1 MDASSPIA
9 DASGTGGAARKLQF
23 RRMTHH
29 RKRAVTA
36 CEPCRVRKAKCTNE
50 RPVCQPCVKLGT
62 QCSYEQRTNHSS
74 FDPASLLIIEK
85 LNQVL
90 SRLDNNKDE
99 PPIPSATAGE
109 LQQSRDVQ
117 PDIEEEIYFCSSFT
131 STDSVISWPIF
142 EGELVQVSLGEET
155 FIKDYERTKAFDKEY
170 SEGTRTHRASIC
182 EDDIPKYIDNFLR
195 FVHCKNP
202 ILHTGTLKQYATS
215 VVENGPGW
223 DAVSCLVLIACAL
236 GAIATPFE
244 NLGSDSRSSP
254 GDTSSLSDNTAAKII
269 AENFYQLACRRLGLL
284 NRSIIAC
291 QCQLL
296 CGIYQMYTMRPLD
309 GWNSFSRASTI
320 CALYLKGGEFLRQR
334 SGNVDEDREAFTSQ
348 CQSHQRLYW
357 TCIKS
362 ECELRSELNLPTSEL
377 AMLPIPD
384 TLPSPPTFSN
394 PPNETQHATGLDT
407 LSATPTS
414 TTPTLPTHS
423 PTQQQVEE
431 QSWFYYL
438 SELALLRIES
448 RVTYQFYR
456 ESNDSWLRADVREM
470 ISLAEDFEL
479 QLQNWLSMLPTSI
492 RLQDSSASAS
502 MNELQYVAHGRYVIV
517 RALVY
522 RPFLYLMIHKHN
534 MSSSESNMIRPFAE
548 KALHSPLRMTS
559 LGPAYH
565 RHHGTWLACRTYIRG
580 ALMLYAGI
588 KAGLIGEEGLREAK
602 QGLETCLLTLKYWQ
616 EECPDFGMAVQ
627 LVELI
632 LSKII

>member
-1 MDASSPIA
+1 MDSTSPIA
-9 DASGTGGAARKLQF
+9 GASGTGGAARRLQF

-36 CEPCRVRKAKCTNE
+36 CEPCRARKAKCTNE
-50 RPVCQPCVKLGT
+50 RPVCQSCVKLGT
-62 QCSYEQRTNHSS
+62 QCSYEQRANHSS

-90 SRLDNNKDE
+90 SRLDNNEDE
-99 PPIPSATAGE
+99 PPISPENVRSE
-109 LQQSRDVQ
+109 PQQARDVQ
-117 PDIEEEIYFCSSFT
+117 PGIEENTYFCSSFT
-131 STDSVISWPIF
+131 STDSVMSWPIF
-142 EGELVQVSLGEET
+142 EGELGQVHLGEET
-155 FIKDYERTKAFDKEY
+155 FLTDYERTRAFDKEY

-182 EDDIPKYIDNFLR
+182 EDDIPKYIDRFLR

-202 ILHTGTLKQYATS
+202 ILHTDTLKQFATS
-215 VVENGPGW
+215 IVEIGPGW
-223 DAVSCLVLIACAL
+223 DAISCLVLISCAL

-244 NLGSDSRSSP
+244 NAGAESCSPSDI
-254 GDTSSLSDNTAAKII
+254 SSLSDHGGCRII

-320 CALYLKGGEFLRQR
+320 CALYLKGGDFLRHR
-334 SGNVDEDREAFTSQ
+334 TGHVDEDNESFTSQ

-362 ECELRSELNLPTSEL
+362 ECELRSELNLPMSEP
-377 AMLPIPD
+377 AMLHIPD
-384 TLPSPPTFSN
+384 TLPSPPTFQT
-394 PPNETQHATGLDT
+394 EHIAGLDA
-407 LSATPTS
+407 LSAEPSPATQ
-414 TTPTLPTHS
+414 TLPAHS
-423 PTQQQVEE
+423 AAQQQIEE

-448 RVTYQFYR
+448 RVTYHFYR
-456 ESNDSWLRADVREM
+456 ESNDSWLRANVGDM

-492 RLQDSSASAS
+492 RLQDSSAGQS

-522 RPFLYLMIHKHN
+522 RPFLYLMIHKPS
-534 MSSSESNMIRPFAE
+534 MTPLECDMIRPFAE
-548 KALHSPLRMTS
+548 KALDSPLRMTG

-565 RHHGTWLACRTYIRG
+565 RHHGTWLACRTYVRG

-588 KAGLIGEEGLREAK
+588 KAGLVAGNGLHEAK

-616 EECPDFGMAVQ
+616 EECPDFGRAIQ

-632 LSKII
+632 LSKVI